1 MNFKKYLLSVFAV
14 AMLGFVATSCGED
27 NEPEPPVNPT
37 PEEKP
42 DVPEQPGG
50 DDQPSTPIGDLA
62 RPQSFAS
69 DDEMLDFIQKAHLN
83 YMWDGANKNSGLAP
97 ERIHLDQGAAQSD
110 LHIVTTGGSG
120 FGIAGLVVAI
130 ERGFIARAEGVARLQ
145 KIVKFLGKADR
156 FHGVWP
162 HWIDGN
168 TGKVKPF
175 STEDNGADL
184 VESSFLMQGL
194 LIVREYFKNGND
206 DEKKLAADIDRLW
219 KEMEFDWY
227 TRGGQDVIYW
237 HWSPDYEWE
246 MNFPLEGYNECL
258 ITYILAASSP
268 THSVSADAYHKGWAR
283 SGGIVSD
290 KKAYGLPLVLKHNG
304 AQEMGGPLF
313 WAHYSW
319 IGLDP
324 RGLKDQYG
332 DYWELNKNHALI
344 DYKYCVENPK
354 GYKGYGPDCWGL
366 TASYTPEGYTAH
378 CPTNDRGVI
387 TPTAALSSF
396 PYTPD
401 ESMAA
406 LKGFYKKG
414 DWIWGKYGFYDA
426 FSEQENWTLPRYLA
440 IDQLTIAPMIE
451 NHRTGMLW
459 KLFMGAPE
467 IQQGLKKLG
476 FTSPAITQ

>member
-1 MNFKKYLLSVFAV
+1 MKKQFVPALSVAV
-14 AMLGFVATSCGED
+14 VMALGLGVCSCKKKAAA
-27 NEPEPPVNPT
+27 PEAET
-37 PEEKP
+37 
-42 DVPEQPGG
+42 
-50 DDQPSTPIGDLA
+50 STPTVLA
-62 RPQSFAS
+62 KDGEQRPDSFAS
-69 DDEMLDFIQKAHLN
+69 DEEFLDYIQKAHLN
-83 YMWDGANKNSGLAP
+83 YMWDGAETNSGLAR
-97 ERIHLDQGAAQSD
+97 ERIHLDNHYPENDSN
-110 LHIVTTGGSG
+110 IVTTGGSG
-120 FGIAGLVVAI
+120 FGIAGLLVGI
-130 ERGFIARAEGVARLQ
+130 DRGFIPREEGVARLQ
-145 KIVKFLGKADR
+145 KIVDFLGKADR
-156 FHGVWP
+156 YHGVWS
-162 HWIDGN
+162 HWINGE
-168 TGKVKPF
+168 TGHTKPF
-175 STEDNGADL
+175 GKKDNGGDL
-184 VESSFLMQGL
+184 VESSFLMSGL
-194 LIVREYFKNGND
+194 LMTREYFKNGNEA
-206 DEKKLAADIDRLW
+206 EKNLAADIDKLW
-219 KEMEFDWY
+219 KEMEFDWH

-268 THSVSADAYHKGWAR
+268 THPVSADAYHKGWAR

-304 AQEMGGPLF
+304 AEEMGGPLF

-366 TASYTPEGYTAH
+366 TASYTPQGYTAH

-476 FTSPAITQ
+476 FTSPAITQQPQ

>member
-1 MNFKKYLLSVFAV
+1 MACGLLAV
-14 AMLGFVATSCGED
+14 SCTHD
-27 NEPEPPVNPT
+27 NA
-37 PEEKP
+37 KP
-42 DVPEQPGG
+42 AGNSDG
-50 DDQPSTPIGDLA
+50 A
-62 RPQSFAS
+62 RPETFAS
-69 DDEMLDFIQKAHLN
+69 DDEFLDYIQKTHLN
-83 YMWDGANKNSGLAP
+83 YMWDGADPKSGLAP
-97 ERIHLDQGAAQSD
+97 ERIHLDNNYPENDSN
-110 LHIVTTGGSG
+110 IVTTGGSG
-120 FGIAGLVVAI
+120 FGIAGLLVGI
-130 ERGFIARAEGVARLQ
+130 ERGFIPREEGVARLQ
-145 KIVKFLGKADR
+145 KIVDFLGKADR
-156 FHGVWP
+156 YHGVWS
-162 HWIDGN
+162 HWINGE
-168 TGKVKPF
+168 TGHTKPF
-175 STEDNGADL
+175 GQKDNGGDL
-184 VESSFLMQGL
+184 VESSFLMSGL
-194 LIVREYFKNGND
+194 LMTREYFKNGNEA
-206 DEKKLAADIDRLW
+206 EKKLAADIDKLW

-227 TRGGQDVIYW
+227 TRGGQDVLYW
-237 HWSPDYEWE
+237 HWSPDYQWE

-290 KKAYGLPLVLKHNG
+290 KKAFGLPLVLKHNG
-304 AQEMGGPLF
+304 AEEMGGPLF

-324 RGLKDQYG
+324 RGLKDRYG

-344 DYKYCVENPK
+344 DYKYCQANPK
-354 GYKGYGPDCWGL
+354 QYKGYGPDCWGL
-366 TASYTPEGYTAH
+366 TASYSPDGYSAH
-378 CPTNDRGVI
+378 SPSNDLGVI

-396 PYTPD
+396 PYTPE

-426 FSEQENWTLPRYLA
+426 FSEQKNWTVPRYLA